1 MKYDDVRLKN
11 PDPKN
16 LQTEIQLSWR
26 YFLEA
31 IAQVANKQNFPLIV
45 ILEDMHWIDEA
56 SLNTFKVILTALNA
70 EEKRTNKPC
79 KNLFFLLSYRNEFEN
94 LREFEFNT
102 YFNEFLLQP
111 LSIDNYDK
119 MIQSMLGIIEI
130 PEKIKKELL
139 IKSEGNPF
147 YIEEWIHSL
156 IDNNLIEFV
165 NNKWQINNE
174 ITDIPIPGTLNSLI
188 LSRIDKMEENLKSL
202 LQKASVI
209 GNSFLHSILEA
220 IEMKFGNEKMFHQDL
235 SELMNLDW
243 LIKEKELKNADAQ
256 YLFKHII
263 TCDVVYET
271 ILNYNKKIIHKLIAE
286 FVEERFGKDK
296 EYFAFLANH
305 YERAEITNKAVE
317 YLEKAGDHAKENYDN
332 KKAIEFYDKLLTC
345 LEKVTEP
352 SQEKQIDVLLK
363 KGKILELIG
372 KWDEAE
378 EICNI
383 ALELSEEN
391 DKMKR
396 IASSSSAIGILYHF
410 RGNYEKAMECYK
422 KQLIIAEEL
431 GDKRGIS
438 IAVGNMGLVYADQG
452 NYEKAMQCYEK
463 DLTISEKLGNKRGIS
478 MAIGN
483 MGLVYADQGNYEK
496 AMECYEKQL
505 IMAEELE
512 DKRGISTVVGNMG
525 LVYADQGN
533 YEKAMEC
540 YEKLLKISE
549 KLGDKRGIS
558 SAVGN
563 MGLIYADQGNYEKAM
578 MYYEKQLIIVEELG
592 DKRGISSAVGNM
604 GIIYADQ
611 GNYEKAMECYKKQL
625 IIAEE
630 LGDKRG
636 ISIAVGNMGISY
648 ADRGNYD
655 QAMQCYEEQLK
666 INKELGV
673 KRGISITVG
682 NMGIVYAD
690 QDNDEKALECFEK
703 AIQIDRELD
712 LKTVLPYH
720 LSDNAQCLY
729 RIKEYEKA
737 KQMNEKALESAK
749 EIGYDELI
757 FQSEVLTE
765 KIHFKQSTSNKNKQI
780 KAINNLENM
789 LNKESDIAKAT
800 PGQENEENI
809 ATLNYEIALMLNE
822 IKQENSKYKN
832 KAIKIYKEL
841 YKKTPNIEYKDK
853 TDELEKL

>member
-1 MKYDDVRLKN
+1 MSITDNDLKQTVKNKFDKTISEVYKDLSNDERQKLNNAKPILSFLLGLKYDDVRLKN

-452 NYEKAMQCYEK
+452 NYEKAM
-463 DLTISEKLGNKRGIS
+463 
-478 MAIGN
+478 
-483 MGLVYADQGNYEK
+483 
-496 AMECYEKQL
+496 
-505 IMAEELE
+505 
-512 DKRGISTVVGNMG
+512 
-525 LVYADQGN
+525 
-533 YEKAMEC
+533 EC

-809 ATLNYEIALMLNE
+809 ATLNYEISLMLNE